1 MATFILLNLRCDM
14 KNNKILLS
22 IMTLLLT
29 CSAYAVEFKP
39 GTYVGEAKGYRG
51 DFKAEVTVSKDK
63 IEKINVVEN
72 GDTPILSDAAVRKVS
87 ENIIKYQSLR
97 VDGAAGATSSSRAVE
112 RAVKNALKNSGAD
125 MKALNKRPKIEKV
138 AQLKKEIVNEDVVVI
153 GAGGAGLVA
162 AIEAKLNGAQNVA
175 VLEKMA
181 FAGGNTL
188 ISGGEYAAPNNWIQ
202 EKEGIKDSPDT
213 FYNDILKGGDNEGD
227 PKLVRVLAD
236 NALDG
241 AKWLR
246 DYVNVSFEDR
256 QLFFGGHSV
265 KRSLVPKD
273 ATGVEMIKK
282 LLAKADE
289 LGIKVYYETPA
300 KELIMD
306 KDRVV
311 GVKAISETTEYIFN
325 AKNGVIIASGG
336 FGSNVQM
343 RMKYNKDIDESILST
358 NTVGITGDGIEMAQK
373 IGAKTEDMQYIQTYP
388 TCDPISGALLYFGDV
403 RLAGGSILI
412 NQEGKRFVEE
422 LQRRDVIS
430 MAIKKQTGSVAY
442 QFCDQAQVD
451 NSGVAKNHKGEVE
464 YLFNNKLLVKAN
476 SIKEAADFFGIDAK
490 ELKKTVEKYNQYARD
505 GKDLEFNKRG
515 KLTPFT
521 KEGPFYIMKAVPA
534 VHHTMGGLKIDE
546 DARVI
551 GAKGQPIK
559 GLFAAGEVTG
569 DIHGTNR
576 LGSDAIADITV
587 FGKIAGK
594 NVMLEK

>member
-1 MATFILLNLRCDM
+1 MSKNKTLLG
-14 KNNKILLS
+14 
-22 IMTLLLT
+22 IMTLLLALN
-29 CSAYAVEFKP
+29 AYGVEFKA

-51 DFKAEVTVSKDK
+51 DIKAQVTVSKDR
-63 IEKINVVEN
+63 IENIEIVKN
-72 GDTPILSDAAVRKVS
+72 GDTPILSDAAAKKVT
-87 ENIIKYQSLR
+87 ENILKYQTLR

-125 MKALNKRPKIEKV
+125 LSKLNKRVKTEKV
-138 AQLKKEIVNEDVVVI
+138 AKLKQETVNEDVVVI

-162 AIEAKLNGAQNVA
+162 AIEAKLNGAKNVA

-202 EKEGIKDSPDT
+202 EKKGIQDSKDI

-246 DYVNVSFEDR
+246 DYVDVTFEDR

-265 KRSLVPKD
+265 ERSLVPKD

-300 KELIMD
+300 TELIVD

-311 GVKAISETTEYIFN
+311 GVKAESATTDYTFN

-343 RMKYNKDIDESILST
+343 RMKYNKDIDDSILST
-358 NTVGITGDGIEMAQK
+358 NTVGITGDGIVMAEK
-373 IGAKTEDMQYIQTYP
+373 VGAKLEDMQFIQTYP

-403 RLAGGSILI
+403 RLAGGSILV

-430 MAIKKQTGSVAY
+430 MAIKSQPGSVAY

-451 NSGVAKNHKGEVE
+451 NSGVAEHHKGEVE

-476 SIKEAADFFGIDAK
+476 TIKEAADFFGIDAK
-490 ELKKTVEKYNQYARD
+490 ELEKTVDKYNEYAKN

-515 KLTPFT
+515 KLTPFD
-521 KEGPFYIMKAVPA
+521 KNGPFYIMKAVPA

-546 DARVI
+546 NARVI
-551 GAKGQPIK
+551 NQNSEPIK
-559 GLFAAGEVTG
+559 GLYAAGEVTG

-594 NVMLEK
+594 NVMQEN

>member
-1 MATFILLNLRCDM
+1 MSKNKTLLG
-14 KNNKILLS
+14 
-22 IMTLLLT
+22 IMTLLLALN
-29 CSAYAVEFKP
+29 AYGVEFKA

-51 DFKAEVTVSKDK
+51 DIKAQVTVSKDR
-63 IEKINVVEN
+63 IENIEIVKN
-72 GDTPILSDAAVRKVS
+72 GDTPILSDAAAKKVT
-87 ENIIKYQSLR
+87 ENILKYQTLR

-125 MKALNKRPKIEKV
+125 LSKLNKRVKTEKV
-138 AQLKKEIVNEDVVVI
+138 AKLKQETVNEDVVVI

-162 AIEAKLNGAQNVA
+162 AIEAKLNGAKNVA

-202 EKEGIKDSPDT
+202 EKKGIQDSKDI

-246 DYVNVSFEDR
+246 DYVDVTFEDR

-265 KRSLVPKD
+265 ERSLVPKD

-300 KELIMD
+300 TELIVD

-311 GVKAISETTEYIFN
+311 GVKAESATTDYTFN

-343 RMKYNKDIDESILST
+343 RMKYNKDIDDSILST
-358 NTVGITGDGIEMAQK
+358 NTVGITGDGIVMAEK
-373 IGAKTEDMQYIQTYP
+373 VGAKLEDMQFIQTYP

-403 RLAGGSILI
+403 RLAGGSILV

-430 MAIKKQTGSVAY
+430 MAIKSQPGSVAY

-451 NSGVAKNHKGEVE
+451 NSGVAEHHKGEVE

-476 SIKEAADFFGIDAK
+476 TIKEAADFFGIDAK
-490 ELKKTVEKYNQYARD
+490 ELEKTVDKYNEYAKNGR
-505 GKDLEFNKRG
+505 
-515 KLTPFT
+515 
-521 KEGPFYIMKAVPA
+521 KE
-534 VHHTMGGLKIDE
+534 
-546 DARVI
+546 
-551 GAKGQPIK
+551 
-559 GLFAAGEVTG
+559 
-569 DIHGTNR
+569 
-576 LGSDAIADITV
+576 TV
-587 FGKIAGK
+587 SK
-594 NVMLEK
+594 

>member
-1 MATFILLNLRCDM
+1 M

-51 DFKAEVTVSKDK
+51 DFKAEVTVSKNK

-138 AQLKKEIVNEDVVVI
+138 AQLKKETVNEDVVVI

-311 GVKAISETTEYIFN
+311 GVKAASETTEYTFN

-373 IGAKTEDMQYIQTYP
+373 IGAKTEDMQFIQTYP

-490 ELKKTVEKYNQYARD
+490 ELEKTVEKYNQYARD

>member
-1 MATFILLNLRCDM
+1 M
-14 KNNKILLS
+14 KKNKILLG
-22 IMTLLLT
+22 IMTLVLALN
-29 CSAYAVEFKP
+29 AYGVQFKE

-51 DFKAEVTVSKDK
+51 DIKAEVTVSKDR
-63 IEKINVVEN
+63 IENIKVVEN
-72 GDTPILSDAAVRKVS
+72 GDTPILSDAAARKVT
-87 ENIIKYQSLR
+87 ENIVKYQSLR
-97 VDGAAGATSSSRAVE
+97 VDGAAGATSSSKAVE
-112 RAVKNALKNSGAD
+112 RAVKNALKTSGAD
-125 MKALNKRPKIEKV
+125 LKELNKRPKVQKV
-138 AQLKKEIVNEDVVVI
+138 AELKKETLNEDVVVI

-162 AIEAKLNGAQNVA
+162 AIEAKLNGAQNVV

-246 DYVNVSFEDR
+246 DYVDVSFEDR

-311 GVKAISETTEYIFN
+311 GVKAESETTEYTFN

-373 IGAKTEDMQYIQTYP
+373 VGAQTEDMQFIQTYP

-430 MAIKKQTGSVAY
+430 MAIKSQTGSVAY

-451 NSGVAKNHKGEVE
+451 ESGVAKNHKGEVE
-464 YLFNNKLLVKAN
+464 YLFNNKLLVKADT
-476 SIKEAADFFGIDAK
+476 IKEAADFFGIDAA
-490 ELKKTVEKYNQYARD
+490 ELEKTVEKYNQYARD

-521 KEGPFYIMKAVPA
+521 KGGPFYIMKAVPA
-534 VHHTMGGLKIDE
+534 VHHTMGGLKINE
-546 DARVI
+546 EAKVI
-551 GAKGQPIK
+551 GENGQPIK

-594 NVMLEK
+594 NVMSEK

>member
-1 MATFILLNLRCDM
+1 MSKNKTLLG
-14 KNNKILLS
+14 
-22 IMTLLLT
+22 IMTLLLALN
-29 CSAYAVEFKP
+29 AYGVEFKA

-51 DFKAEVTVSKDK
+51 DIKAQVTVSKDR
-63 IEKINVVEN
+63 IENIEIVKN
-72 GDTPILSDAAVRKVS
+72 GDTPILSDAAVKKVT
-87 ENIIKYQSLR
+87 ENILKYQTLR

-125 MKALNKRPKIEKV
+125 LSKLNKRVKTEKV
-138 AQLKKEIVNEDVVVI
+138 AKLKQETVNEDVVVI

-162 AIEAKLNGAQNVA
+162 AIEAKLNGAKNVA

-202 EKEGIKDSPDT
+202 EKKGIQDSKDI

-246 DYVNVSFEDR
+246 DYVDVTFEDR

-265 KRSLVPKD
+265 ERSLVPKD

-300 KELIMD
+300 TELIVD

-311 GVKAISETTEYIFN
+311 GVKAESATTDYTFN

-343 RMKYNKDIDESILST
+343 RMKYNKDIDDSILST
-358 NTVGITGDGIEMAQK
+358 NTVGITGDGIVMAEK
-373 IGAKTEDMQYIQTYP
+373 VGAKLEDMQFIQTYP

-403 RLAGGSILI
+403 RLAGGSILV

-430 MAIKKQTGSVAY
+430 MAIKSQPGSVAY

-451 NSGVAKNHKGEVE
+451 NSGVAEHHKGEVE

-476 SIKEAADFFGIDAK
+476 TIKEAADFFGIDAK
-490 ELKKTVEKYNQYARD
+490 ELEKTVDKYNEYAKN

-515 KLTPFT
+515 KLTPFD
-521 KEGPFYIMKAVPA
+521 KNGPFYIMKAVPA

-546 DARVI
+546 NARVI
-551 GAKGQPIK
+551 NQNGEPIK
-559 GLFAAGEVTG
+559 GLYAAGEVTG

-594 NVMLEK
+594 NVMQEN

>member
-1 MATFILLNLRCDM
+1 MSKNKTLLG
-14 KNNKILLS
+14 
-22 IMTLLLT
+22 IMTLLLALN
-29 CSAYAVEFKP
+29 AYGVEFKA

-51 DFKAEVTVSKDK
+51 DIKAQVTVSKDR
-63 IEKINVVEN
+63 IENIEIVKN
-72 GDTPILSDAAVRKVS
+72 GDTPILSDAAAKKVT
-87 ENIIKYQSLR
+87 ENILKYQTLR

-125 MKALNKRPKIEKV
+125 LSKLNKRVKTEKV
-138 AQLKKEIVNEDVVVI
+138 AKLKQETVNEDVVVI

-162 AIEAKLNGAQNVA
+162 AIEAKLNGAKNVA

-202 EKEGIKDSPDT
+202 EKKGIQDSKDI

-246 DYVNVSFEDR
+246 DYIDVTFEDR

-265 KRSLVPKD
+265 ERSLVPKD

-300 KELIMD
+300 TELIVD

-311 GVKAISETTEYIFN
+311 GVKAESATTDYTFN

-343 RMKYNKDIDESILST
+343 RMKYNKDIDDSILST
-358 NTVGITGDGIEMAQK
+358 NTVGITGDGIVMAEK
-373 IGAKTEDMQYIQTYP
+373 VGAKLEDMQFIQTYP

-403 RLAGGSILI
+403 RLAGGSILV

-430 MAIKKQTGSVAY
+430 MAIKSQPGSVAY

-451 NSGVAKNHKGEVE
+451 NSGVAEHHKGEVE

-476 SIKEAADFFGIDAK
+476 TIKEAADFFGIDAK
-490 ELKKTVEKYNQYARD
+490 ELEKTVDKYNEYAKN

-515 KLTPFT
+515 KLTPFD
-521 KEGPFYIMKAVPA
+521 KNGPFYIMKAVPA

-546 DARVI
+546 NTRVI
-551 GAKGQPIK
+551 NQNGEPIK
-559 GLFAAGEVTG
+559 GLYAAGEVTG

-594 NVMLEK
+594 NVMQEN

>member
-1 MATFILLNLRCDM
+1 M

-29 CSAYAVEFKP
+29 CSVYAVEFKP

-51 DFKAEVTVSKDK
+51 DFKAEVTVSKNK

-138 AQLKKEIVNEDVVVI
+138 AQLKKETVNEDVVVI

-311 GVKAISETTEYIFN
+311 GVKATSETTEYTFN

-490 ELKKTVEKYNQYARD
+490 ELEKTVEKYNKYARD

>member
-1 MATFILLNLRCDM
+1 MSKNKTLLG
-14 KNNKILLS
+14 
-22 IMTLLLT
+22 IMTLLLALN
-29 CSAYAVEFKP
+29 AYGVEFKA

-51 DFKAEVTVSKDK
+51 DIKAQVTVSKDR
-63 IEKINVVEN
+63 IENIEIVKN
-72 GDTPILSDAAVRKVS
+72 GDTPILSDAAAKKVT
-87 ENIIKYQSLR
+87 ENILKYQTLR

-125 MKALNKRPKIEKV
+125 LSKLNKRIKTEKV
-138 AQLKKEIVNEDVVVI
+138 AKLKQETVNEDVVVI

-162 AIEAKLNGAQNVA
+162 AIEAKLNGAKNVA

-202 EKEGIKDSPDT
+202 EKKGIQDSKDI

-246 DYVNVSFEDR
+246 DYVDVTFEDR

-265 KRSLVPKD
+265 ERSLVPKD

-300 KELIMD
+300 TELIVD

-311 GVKAISETTEYIFN
+311 GVKAESATTDYTFN

-343 RMKYNKDIDESILST
+343 RMKYNKDIDDSILST
-358 NTVGITGDGIEMAQK
+358 NTVGITGDGIVMAEK
-373 IGAKTEDMQYIQTYP
+373 VGAKLEDMQFIQTYP

-403 RLAGGSILI
+403 RLAGGSILV

-430 MAIKKQTGSVAY
+430 MAIKSQPGSVAY

-451 NSGVAKNHKGEVE
+451 NSGVAEHHKGEVE

-476 SIKEAADFFGIDAK
+476 TIKEAADFFGIDAK
-490 ELKKTVEKYNQYARD
+490 ELEKTVDKYNEYAKN

-515 KLTPFT
+515 KLTPFD
-521 KEGPFYIMKAVPA
+521 KNGPFYIMKAVPA

-546 DARVI
+546 NARVI
-551 GAKGQPIK
+551 NQNGEPIK
-559 GLFAAGEVTG
+559 GLYAAGEVTG

-594 NVMLEK
+594 NVMQEN